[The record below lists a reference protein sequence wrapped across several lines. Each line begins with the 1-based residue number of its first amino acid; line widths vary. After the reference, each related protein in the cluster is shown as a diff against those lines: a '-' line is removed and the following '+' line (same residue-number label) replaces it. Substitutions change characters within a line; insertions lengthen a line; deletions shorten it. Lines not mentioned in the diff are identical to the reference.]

1 MRKYYGSLL
10 DEYMRAG
17 MRIMMRVVGSA
28 KRRAPVDKGAMR
40 ASIGHPEVY
49 KRGGRIVGRLG
60 SSLDYAKRTEFPNK
74 FLGKAERVG
83 AGTVEHP
90 YTSWPALRARGGSGQ
105 TMPWLRP
112 AFIDV
117 LSKWALYEVRKA
129 VRMADGR

>member
-10 DEYMRAG
+10 DENMRAG
-17 MRIMMRVVGSA
+17 MRIMTRVVAAA
-28 KRRAPVDKGAMR
+28 KRAAPVDKGVMR
-40 ASIGHPEVY
+40 ASVGHPEVM

-60 SSLDYAKRTEFPNK
+60 SSVDYAKRTEFPNK

-83 AGTVEHP
+83 AGTVKNP

-112 AFIDV
+112 AFVVV
-117 LSKWALYEVRKA
+117 LSKWSLYEIRRSVRLASGK
-129 VRMADGR
+129 